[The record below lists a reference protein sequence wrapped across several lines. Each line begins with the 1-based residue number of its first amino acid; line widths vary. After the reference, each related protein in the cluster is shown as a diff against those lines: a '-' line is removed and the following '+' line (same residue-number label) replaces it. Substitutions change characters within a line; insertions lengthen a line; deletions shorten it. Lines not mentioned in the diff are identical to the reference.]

1 MATTQTTP
9 NAPFFVQA
17 DTRIRQSNTN
27 AGFLAF
33 GDVVT
38 LGQKDFPSGRDHD
51 RPEPTNAPPVIPAG
65 TGWYLHAE
73 VATANH
79 FNLFLIACQLPDGT
93 VCGMALRPKAF
104 AKLEQVSAD
113 TVPDTDIETD
123 EGEDHERGAHFQV
136 GDQVYETKYPDCI
149 GTVDKL
155 DLVDPE
161 FYWVSFERAQV
172 SNNRYHYSTL
182 TSVMI

>member
-9 NAPFFVQA
+9 NAPFFVQE

-33 GDVVT
+33 GGVVT

-93 VCGMALRPKAF
+93 VCGMALRPKAY

-113 TVPDTDIETD
+113 TVPDTDIEVELSQSEKD
-123 EGEDHERGAHFQV
+123 SDPNII
-136 GDQVYETKYPDCI
+136 D
-149 GTVDKL
+149 L
-155 DLVDPE
+155 DDAL
-161 FYWVSFERAQV
+161 AAK
-172 SNNRYHYSTL
+172 
-182 TSVMI
+182 